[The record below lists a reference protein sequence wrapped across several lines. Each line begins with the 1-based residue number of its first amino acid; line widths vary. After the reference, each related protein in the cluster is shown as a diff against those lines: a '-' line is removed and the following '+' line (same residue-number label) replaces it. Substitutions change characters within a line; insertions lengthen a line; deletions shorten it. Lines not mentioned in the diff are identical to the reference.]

1 MIRHHKEKHKHPK
14 GKAQASER
22 VEKIKTLTDRNIS
35 AAITYTFFRPTVRKW
50 GQGNNYAFT
59 AQ

>member
-22 VEKIKTLTDRNIS
+22 VEKIKNLTDCNIS
-35 AAITYTFFRPTVRKW
+35 AAITYTFFRPTVRK
-50 GQGNNYAFT
+50 
-59 AQ
+59 